1 MTRGEDCRDDDDLT
15 LLSCGL
21 GIVRLI
27 DGDEVER
34 LMPGDEVERL
44 VPGDE
49 VERLVPRD
57 EVERL
62 GPGDPPM
69 RGRSPGIF
77 KEGTRGRGVDGT
89 NGGAVWDGEPIAP
102 KTLLERAVRTEPAT
116 DGEVLGFVESC

>member
-15 LLSCGL
+15 LLNCGL

-34 LMPGDEVERL
+34 L
-44 VPGDE
+44 VPGDS
-49 VERLVPRD
+49 
-57 EVERL
+57 
-62 GPGDPPM
+62 PM

-77 KEGTRGRGVDGT
+77 REGTRGRGVDGT
-89 NGGAVWDGEPIAP
+89 NGGAVWDGEPVAP

-116 DGEVLGFVESC
+116 DGEALGFVESC

>member
-15 LLSCGL
+15 LLNCGL

-34 LMPGDEVERL
+34 LMPG
-44 VPGDE
+44 
-49 VERLVPRD
+49 D